1 MRDVFVGEICAIA
14 LFLFFYRGYDN
25 MDKWSTNVAGLFAL
39 GVAFF
44 PTAENSP
51 GTWVGTVHFICAAGF
66 FLVLAAISMFLFTR
80 GVSTSVNKA
89 VRNKIYVSCGLIII
103 ACLLGIFIYLKFFYR
118 EGSGSSFVFWSET
131 IALIAFG
138 VSWLTKGGTIYP
150 DKEV

>member
-1 MRDVFVGEICAIA
+1 
-14 LFLFFYRGYDN
+14 
-25 MDKWSTNVAGLFAL
+25 
-39 GVAFF
+39 
-44 PTAENSP
+44 
-51 GTWVGTVHFICAAGF
+51 
-66 FLVLAAISMFLFTR
+66 
-80 GVSTSVNKA
+80 
-89 VRNKIYVSCGLIII
+89 LIII